1 MSINESLEYDELVS
15 LYKETIIIR
24 LRGMFYNAF
33 EESAF
38 VLSVITGYKVKRT
51 SSTAMSKCGYPS
63 TAFEK
68 VLALLKKE
76 HINYVIYEGKAIV
89 EKECF
94 KDNRFLSVLHEFDDS
109 TIDLIGESRKQIDQ
123 KSVKIATAPADT
135 TQITFS
141 CPKQIIQ
148 EAEALYKEYMK
159 FFGNAGYSMDMFIS
173 TLLLKGVRE
182 YKKENL

>member
-1 MSINESLEYDELVS
+1 MSTNESLEYKKLVS

-33 EESAF
+33 EESAL

-51 SSTAMSKCGYPS
+51 SSASMSKCGYPS

-68 VLALLKKE
+68 VLALLKRE
-76 HINYVIYEGKAIV
+76 HINYVIYEGKEIV

-94 KDNRFLSVLHEFDDS
+94 KDNRFLNVLQKFDDS
-109 TIDLIGESRKQIDQ
+109 MIEIASGKQMENNQAKTTIVPIDT
-123 KSVKIATAPADT
+123 I
-135 TQITFS
+135 QITFS
-141 CPKQIIQ
+141 CPNQIMQ
-148 EAEALYKEYMK
+148 ETEELYKEYMK
-159 FFGNAGYSMDMFIS
+159 FFGNAGYSIDMFIS

-182 YKKENL
+182 FKKENL

>member
-1 MSINESLEYDELVS
+1 MSINESLEYEKLVC

-33 EESAF
+33 EESAY

-51 SSTAMSKCGYPS
+51 SLKAKSKCGYPS
-63 TAFEK
+63 TAFGK
-68 VLALLKKE
+68 VLEILKKE
-76 HINYVIYEGKAIV
+76 HINYVIYEGKEIV

-94 KDNRFLSVLHEFDDS
+94 EDNQFLNVLQEFDDS
-109 TIDLIGESRKQIDQ
+109 TIELAGESEKRFDQ
-123 KSVKIATAPADT
+123 NSAKIVSDSADT

-141 CPKQIIQ
+141 CPKHI
-148 EAEALYKEYMK
+148 EYETETLYKEYMK
-159 FFGNAGYSMDMFIS
+159 IFGNAGYSIDMFIS
-173 TLLLKGVRE
+173 MLLLKGVRE